1 MRRSVTSVFAVVLCA
16 FGAAD
21 AAGLDAALQAKLD
34 TELKQVKALAAD
46 PTIVGAVK
54 THNTGGNSAAVSMT
68 QEQWKMLTVLDTFVR
83 ARSKNPAGEA
93 LRAKK
98 SAAVAE
104 AFISGADGTKVA
116 FLSKPSNWSHAGK
129 PKHDVPMSGK
139 TWQGPVEV
147 DESSGL
153 QQVQVAVPIV
163 DGGKAIGSLVVGLS
177 VAKLAQ

>member
-1 MRRSVTSVFAVVLCA
+1 MRSSLRFVFAFVLSA
-16 FGAAD
+16 FASANAGA
-21 AAGLDAALQAKLD
+21 LDATLQAKLD
-34 TELKQVKALAAD
+34 AELKEVKALAAD
-46 PTIVGAVK
+46 ATIVAAVK

-83 ARSKNPAGEA
+83 ARSKNPAGET

-116 FLSKPSNWSHAGK
+116 FLAKPSSWSHAGK

-139 TWQGPVEV
+139 SWQGPVEV

-153 QQVQVAVPIV
+153 QQIQVGVPIMD
-163 DGGKAIGSLVVGLS
+163 DGKVIGSLVVGLS
-177 VAKLAQ
+177 VAKLAE

>member
-1 MRRSVTSVFAVVLCA
+1 MRSSLTCVFAFALCA
-16 FGAAD
+16 FASVEAA
-21 AAGLDAALQAKLD
+21 ALDAAVQAKLD
-34 TELKQVKALAAD
+34 AELQLVKALAAD

-54 THNTGGNSAAVSMT
+54 THNAGGNSAAVSMT

-83 ARSKNPAGEA
+83 ARSKNPAGEV
-93 LRAKK
+93 LRTKK
-98 SAAVAE
+98 SPTVAE

-116 FLSKPSNWSHAGK
+116 FLAKPSSWSHAGK

-139 TWQGPVEV
+139 TWQGSVEV

-153 QQVQVAVPIV
+153 QQIQVGVPIM

-177 VAKLAQ
+177 IAKLAQ